1 MKLLTLII
9 AITLNLNG
17 CNDSN
22 INQDTISI
30 EYSAISRGTYKNII
44 INKKEISFQKKRA
57 SKALVKPCSEENW
70 TSIYNTLK
78 TVDIPYIPNLKA
90 PSDKRMYDAAAIAK
104 LKITYQDSV
113 YESQPFDHGNPPQEI
128 AELVK
133 EILSIT
139 ENIE

>member
-1 MKLLTLII
+1 MKLFLVILSVI
-9 AITLNLNG
+9 LNLNG
-17 CNDSN
+17 CKDSN
-22 INQDTISI
+22 IIQEAISI

-44 INKKEISFQKKRA
+44 INKKEISFQKNRA

-78 TVDIPYIPNLKA
+78 TIDIPNIPNLKA

-104 LKITYQDSV
+104 LKITYQDSI